1 MACPA
6 CGFST
11 QGAARFCGG
20 CGLPLL
26 SPSEAAPL
34 AERRVLSVLFCD
46 MVGATTLSEQIDPE
60 EFRDLLRDYH
70 NACAQVVQQYD
81 GFLADLMGDGVVIYF
96 GYPRAHEDDEVR
108 SVRCALTIQQALQ
121 KLSLQLRHPFQ
132 VRIGVHRGRVVVG
145 ALGGASGIQ
154 SLAIGETP
162 NIAARI
168 QAEADPGQV
177 LVSDSLWRLIA
188 SAFHGEALG
197 ARRLKGLQRPV
208 ELHRILDYRA
218 DVSNKG
224 TSDRFIGRQPELELI
239 RSSFVAMLEGQP
251 QVLLIRGEPGIGKSR
266 LVQQIFPHLEEASN
280 LTVMEAS
287 CSPFTTDTPYYPIS
301 ELLRRRLSLA
311 DLQPAEQF
319 ERLRKR
325 VTDLGLPQEEALPLF
340 SLFLSIEFDPSPW
353 PILKDLSLARQ
364 RQRTLDLLLQGFAA
378 LALEAPVIL
387 IVEDLH
393 WADASTIELLDQLL
407 SDKVRCRFFV
417 ILTSRLE
424 FHSRWNDRPHV
435 NEILLDA
442 LRVDQAEA
450 LIRTVACNK
459 PMPPEMLR
467 QICIRADG
475 NPLFLEEITAT
486 VISSSSLVERDNT
499 WELVQPFSADVVPAS
514 MEAALMAR
522 LDQIGEAKALLQI
535 GATLGREFSLDLL
548 TAVVSMDRARVEQL
562 MLQMVDQGFLRISGS
577 SPPVYNFKHAL
588 VQDVAYQ
595 SLLRSTRQQH
605 HARIAT
611 VMAEQFPEL
620 SRQRPELIALHLSGA
635 GNYAEAALHWQAA
648 GIIAAERNAVNE
660 AVDHLNR
667 GLSDLDHLP
676 QAEERWQRELDL
688 HTSLAPVQMAAY
700 GWASPLVE
708 TTCQRAIELAD
719 RLGADDRSF
728 APLWGLWSNQFVSGR
743 LVDAMRTSV
752 DVLAVAQSDG
762 GQIYSVPARHATSY
776 TLFYRGEYASSVR
789 HADVG
794 LALFDLEMERQLCR
808 MFQLAPTINIMTAK
822 ASSRWM
828 LGFQGEALCGM
839 NHMLEIARSLAH
851 PPTLAAALSFM
862 SFVSFYDRNW
872 TSLLEYSKEALSISL
887 AEGFSMWRVHAQMYN
902 AWALHELEPSPEH
915 AERALESS
923 SLFRQTGSL
932 VTDASTSC
940 IVSLALLS
948 LGRANEALK
957 ETFTALETAE
967 KNHVKVMT
975 PEILR
980 IRGYIY
986 SSLGEPCAADLAL
999 QQSVDLA
1006 RSQEARSLELRSL
1019 TARLRLC
1026 NELPHTRSDVS
1037 AALQQVLDHMH
1048 EEAARPDSITARR
1061 ILTEVA

>member
-108 SVRCALTIQQALQ
+108 SVRCALTIQQAVQ

-162 NIAARI
+162 NIASRI

-251 QVLLIRGEPGIGKSR
+251 QALLIRGEPGIGKSR

-325 VTDLGLPQEEALPLF
+325 VTDLGLPQEETLPLF

-353 PILKDLSLARQ
+353 PILKNLSLARQ
-364 RQRTLDLLLQGFAA
+364 RQRTLDLLFQGFAA
-378 LALEAPVIL
+378 LSLEAPVIL

-393 WADASTIELLDQLL
+393 WADASTIEFLDQLL
-407 SDKVRCRFFV
+407 SDKDRGRFFV
-417 ILTSRLE
+417 ILTSRLD
-424 FHSRWNDRPHV
+424 FHSRWNDRSHV

-442 LRVDQAEA
+442 LRVDQAED

-459 PMPPEMLR
+459 PMPPELLR

-535 GATLGREFSLDLL
+535 GATLGREFNLDLL

-611 VMAEQFPEL
+611 VMAEAFPDL
-620 SRQRPELIALHLSGA
+620 AKLRPELMAHHLSGA
-635 GNYAEAALHWQAA
+635 GHFAEAARHWQSA
-648 GIIAAERNAVNE
+648 GRSAAERNAVNE
-660 AVDHLNR
+660 AVEHLNR
-667 GLSDLDHLP
+667 GLIDLDQLP
-676 QAEERWQRELDL
+676 QTEERWHCELSI
-688 HTSLAPVQMAAY
+688 HTALAPVQMAAF
-700 GWASPLVE
+700 GWASPLVDA
-708 TTCQRAIELAD
+708 TCRRAIDLAE
-719 RLGADDRSF
+719 RLRDEERVF
-728 APLWGLWSNQFVSGR
+728 APLWGLWSNQFVAGR
-743 LVDAMRTSV
+743 LGDAMETALK
-752 DVLAVAQSDG
+752 VLALSASTATPMYA
-762 GQIYSVPARHATSY
+762 IASRHATSY
-776 TLFYRGEYASSVR
+776 TLFYRGEYDLAIQ
-789 HADVG
+789 HADAG
-794 LALFDLEMERQLCR
+794 LDLYAPEFESQLR
-808 MFQLAPTINIMTAK
+808 LAFQLVPTVYMTTAR
-822 ASSRWM
+822 ACSLWM
-828 LGFQGEALCGM
+828 QGKQAEG
-839 NHMLEIARSLAH
+839 IAAMDQMHEQARLLNH
-851 PPTLAAALSFM
+851 PPT
-862 SFVSFYDRNW
+862 FVSALGFMCFLYYYTRDWERLFTAAN
-872 TSLLEYSKEALSISL
+872 EAVELSI
-887 AEGFSMWRVHAQMYN
+887 AEGFAMWRVHTGMYRAYALLELGSNKADPSEVIEYAQ
-902 AWALHELEPSPEH
+902 
-915 AERALESS
+915 
-923 SLFRQTGSL
+923 LFRQTNSL
-932 VTDASTSC
+932 VTDASTSS
-940 IVSLALLS
+940 ILISALCQLGLHKDALEES
-948 LGRANEALK
+948 ISSFQIAKNGQVRVMVPEVLRLRGDILDNLGRVDE
-957 ETFTALETAE
+957 
-967 KNHVKVMT
+967 
-975 PEILR
+975 
-980 IRGYIY
+980 
-986 SSLGEPCAADLAL
+986 ADLAY
-999 QQSVDLA
+999 QQSVLA
-1006 RSQEARSLELRSL
+1006 ARDQGAYSLELRSL
-1019 TARLRLC
+1019 NSLLNHRLLHGGDLSIHSDLRKAELRIQGKSDTPDRVTARNLI
-1026 NELPHTRSDVS
+1026 
-1037 AALQQVLDHMH
+1037 AAI
-1048 EEAARPDSITARR
+1048 AP
-1061 ILTEVA
+1061 